1 MYGTTTECDV
11 STDCGLSMRN
21 LAKALQ
27 PGGVIQRG
35 VSQLERQFVPNLS
48 TAVRTPFLLSPFT
61 KVCQLKRT

>member
-27 PGGVIQRG
+27 HGGVIQRG

-48 TAVRTPFLLSPFT
+48 TAVRTPFL
-61 KVCQLKRT
+61 